1 MERLSTQASSRVAT
15 AFRPKTRKAYTM
27 LFKVFIAFCLLMKVS
42 LSNLSVKVLIAFFE
56 CLVANKC
63 SVAMV
68 SNYAS
73 AIKANF
79 IVYDLPFHICDH
91 PKIKYFIKS
100 LKINRPLSVTS
111 HNIVDIPMLS
121 RMCDLALNVPGGKIF
136 KATILTGFF
145 RFLRLSNLCPHSLG
159 SFDPSRHLTGGDVA
173 FTKDYVKLPI
183 KWSKTMQTRDY
194 VHILTL
200 PCIPNKN
207 LCPRTAIKELRSLY
221 SFDSTSMERVG
232 RVGPSY

>member
-1 MERLSTQASSRVAT
+1 MARLSTQASSRIAT

-27 LFKVFIAFCLLMKVS
+27 MFKVFLAFCLLMKVS

-56 CLVANKC
+56 CLVPNKC
-63 SVAMV
+63 SVAMI

-100 LKINRPLSVTS
+100 LKIYRHFSVTR
-111 HNIVDIPMLS
+111 HYIVDSPMLS
-121 RMCDLALNVPGGKIF
+121 RMCDLALTLPGANIF
-136 KATILTGFF
+136 KAIILMGFF
-145 RFLRLSNLCPHSLG
+145 GFLRLSNLCPHSLG

-173 FTKDYVKLPI
+173 FTKDYVKLAI
-183 KWSKTMQTRDY
+183 KWSK
-194 VHILTL
+194 
-200 PCIPNKN
+200 PCK
-207 LCPRTAIKELRSLY
+207 LETQSTFSLY
-221 SFDSTSMERVG
+221 PVLPTRPCVQG
-232 RVGPSY
+232 LPLKN